1 MNESWAIHFSIFR
14 FKYAVNG
21 SMGFHLLYLLIF
33 LTALQMWIRQCSP
46 EKQNY
51 EGEADRARGWKVWN
65 ASCRYGGRHAR
76 DVQNK
81 AGWALRETLASQLG
95 PRGCP
100 ETESS
105 LPGDLTLLS
114 LKTFSRLDET
124 QAHGGAS
131 FIFSKSADLNV
142 NHILKKPPSQK
153 WLHWCLVKELVV
165 IVQPSGHEINHH
177 RTRNWHTVNNTREQ

>member
-1 MNESWAIHFSIFR
+1 M
-14 FKYAVNG
+14 
-21 SMGFHLLYLLIF
+21 
-33 LTALQMWIRQCSP
+33 
-46 EKQNY
+46 
-51 EGEADRARGWKVWN
+51 
-65 ASCRYGGRHAR
+65 
-76 DVQNK
+76 QNK

-142 NHILKKPPSQK
+142 NHILKKTTFTEMTRLVFGQRIGRHSPAK
-153 WLHWCLVKELVV
+153 W
-165 IVQPSGHEINHH
+165 S
-177 RTRNWHTVNNTREQ
+177 